1 MSFKYPILLWLL
13 LAVPLLPVCL
23 RYCNKGQGIHYSHLP
38 LLGALPP
45 SYRQKWMW
53 LTTALQLLALAAMI
67 IALAQPYREV
77 SELSEQKE
85 GIAIAIVLDVSS
97 SMNIGMD
104 MHGKRSNRMTVAK
117 DVLEMF
123 IIGDDDQLRGRD
135 ADLIS
140 LISFARYPRVISPL
154 TDSHDALVAMARHVE
169 PPVRLDEDGTAIGDA
184 TALAAAQLRE
194 YEKSQGDNQEVKSK
208 VIIMITD
215 GENNTGQYSPMMA
228 AALAEEWDIRIYTI
242 FIGTEPKDMLDDSN
256 EEVRVDW
263 VLQAMAEKTGGVY
276 NRAYDY
282 ESLVAGY
289 QAINELETS
298 KLQIIAFTDRVVA
311 FQPFALLALLFMMLS
326 VLLNATWLRRLG

>member
-1 MSFKYPILLWLL
+1 MSFKYPMLLWLL
-13 LAVPLLPVCL
+13 LTIPLLAVYL
-23 RYCNKGQGIHYSHLP
+23 WRRNKRQGISYSHLP
-38 LLGALPP
+38 LVENLPV

-53 LTTALQLLALAAMI
+53 LTTALPLLALAGMI
-67 IALAQPYREV
+67 VILTQPYREV
-77 SELSEQKE
+77 SELSEQQE

-97 SMNIGMD
+97 SMNISME
-104 MHGKRSNRMTVAK
+104 MNGKRSNRMAVAK
-117 DVLEMF
+117 DVLEAF
-123 IIGDDDQLRGRD
+123 IIGDDDQLKGRN

-154 TDSHDALVAMARHVE
+154 TDSHDALVAMARHVQ

-194 YEKSQGDNQEVKSK
+194 YEKSQGEDQEVRSK

-215 GENNTGQYSPMMA
+215 GENNAGQYSPMMA
-228 AALAEEWDIRIYTI
+228 AALAEEWGIKIYTI
-242 FIGTEPKDMLDDSN
+242 FIGTQPEDMLDDDN

-263 VLQAMAEKTGGVY
+263 VLKAMAETTGGVY
-276 NRAYDY
+276 KRAYDY

-298 KLQIIAFTDRVVA
+298 KLQTVVFTDRVPA
-311 FQPFALLALLFMMLS
+311 YQPFALMALLFLMLS
-326 VLLNATWLRRLG
+326 VLLSATWLRRLG

>member
-13 LAVPLLPVCL
+13 LTVPLLSVYL
-23 RYCNKGQGIHYSHLP
+23 WRRNQRQGIVYSHLP
-38 LLGALPP
+38 LVENLPA

-53 LTTALQLLALAAMI
+53 LTTALQLLALGSMI
-67 IALAQPYREV
+67 VALAQPYREV
-77 SELSEQKE
+77 SELSEQQE

-97 SMNIGMD
+97 SMNISMEMNGE
-104 MHGKRSNRMTVAK
+104 RSNRMTVAK
-117 DVLEMF
+117 NVLEAF
-123 IIGDDDQLRGRD
+123 IIGDDDQLKGRD

-154 TDSHDALVAMARHVE
+154 TDSHDALVAMARHVQ
-169 PPVRLDEDGTAIGDA
+169 PPARLDEDGTAIGDA

-194 YEKSQGDNQEVKSK
+194 YEKSQGEDQEVKSK

-215 GENNTGQYSPMMA
+215 GENNAGQYSPMMA
-228 AALAEEWDIRIYTI
+228 AALAEEWDIKIYSI
-242 FIGTEPKDMLDDSN
+242 FIGTKPRDMLDDNN

-263 VLQAMAEKTGGVY
+263 VLQAMAETTGGVY

-282 ESLVAGY
+282 ESQVAGY

-298 KLQIIAFTDRVVA
+298 RLQTVTFTDRVPA
-311 FQPFALLALLFMMLS
+311 YQPFALLALLLLLLS